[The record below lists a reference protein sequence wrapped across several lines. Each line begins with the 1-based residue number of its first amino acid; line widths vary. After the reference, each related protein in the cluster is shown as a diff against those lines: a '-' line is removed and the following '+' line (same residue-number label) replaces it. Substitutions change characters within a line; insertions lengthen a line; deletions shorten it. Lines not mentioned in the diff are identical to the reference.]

1 MPFRNNTQ
9 SVIPIKLGIVNS
21 FIVKG
26 EKTVIVDTGYA
37 GNGDKILRYLHKNL
51 IKPEE
56 VSLIILTHAHID
68 HYGSAEELK
77 TKIGAPIAIH
87 RADAEYL
94 KKGIDYIGTPTC
106 LSGRIL
112 KSFFVG
118 AKGDLMAYPSP
129 IPLPQREGTKGRVK
143 VDIVFDNEV
152 DLQEFGI
159 DGRVIHTPGHTDG
172 SVSLILP
179 SAKTLVL
186 GLSSGEAIIGD
197 LIMGGMF
204 FRKVPHYPL
213 FVSDIS
219 RLKESIRKVIHL
231 APKVIYASHGGPFS
245 PVDAQKLSKN
255 Y

>member
-1 MPFRNNTQ
+1 MLSTMKIKINSP
-9 SVIPIKLGIVNS
+9 SIVPIKLGLVNS

-26 EKTVIVDTGYA
+26 EKTVIVDTGYP
-37 GNGDKILRYLHKNL
+37 GNAEKILRFLYKNL
-51 IKPEE
+51 IKLED

-68 HYGSAEELK
+68 HYGSAEELRKK
-77 TKIGAPIAIH
+77 TGAPIAIH
-87 RADAEYL
+87 KGDAEYIE
-94 KKGIDYIGTPTC
+94 KGINYIGTPIG
-106 LSGRIL
+106 LSARIL
-112 KSFFVG
+112 KSFFIR
-118 AKGDLMAYPSP
+118 ADESISKSIKA
-129 IPLPQREGTKGRVK
+129 
-143 VDIVFDNEV
+143 DIVFDDDE
-152 DLQEFGI
+152 DLLEFGI

-179 SAKTLVL
+179 STKTLVR

-245 PVDAQKLSKN
+245 PVDAQKLLKN

>member
-1 MPFRNNTQ
+1 MSIKINSP
-9 SVIPIKLGIVNS
+9 SIVPIKLGPVKS
-21 FIVKG
+21 FIIKG
-26 EKTVIVDTGYA
+26 KKTIIVDTGYQ
-37 GNGDKILRYLHKNL
+37 GNGDKILRCLHKNL
-51 IKPEE
+51 IKLED

-77 TKIGAPIAIH
+77 AKIGAPIACH
-87 RADAEYL
+87 KADAEYL
-94 KKGIDYIGTPTC
+94 KKGVNYIGEPTG
-106 LSGRIL
+106 LAGHIL
-112 KSFFVG
+112 KSVFIRTTNKDVQ
-118 AKGDLMAYPSP
+118 K
-129 IPLPQREGTKGRVK
+129 PLN
-143 VDIVFDNEV
+143 VDIVFDENL
-152 DLQEFGI
+152 DLLEFGI

-172 SVSLILP
+172 SVSL
-179 SAKTLVL
+179 VL
-186 GLSSGEAIIGD
+186 SNGEAIIGD

-245 PVDAQKLSKN
+245 PVDAQKLLKN

>member
-1 MPFRNNTQ
+1 MLFRNNTPF
-9 SVIPIKLGIVNS
+9 VIPIKLGIVNS

-26 EKTVIVDTGYA
+26 RKTLIVDTGYH
-37 GNGDKILRYLHKNL
+37 GNGEKILRHLHKNS
-51 IKPEE
+51 IKTED

-77 TKIGAPIAIH
+77 AKTGAPIAIH

-94 KKGIDYIGTPTC
+94 KEGINYIGTPIG
-106 LSGRIL
+106 LSARIL
-112 KSFFVG
+112 KSFFIR
-118 AKGDLMAYPSP
+118 ADESISKSIKA
-129 IPLPQREGTKGRVK
+129 
-143 VDIVFDNEV
+143 DIVFDDDE
-152 DLQEFGI
+152 DLLEFGI

-179 SAKTLVL
+179 STKTLVR

-245 PVDAQKLSKN
+245 PVDVKN
-255 Y
+255 LL

>member
-9 SVIPIKLGIVNS
+9 SVIPIKLGLVNS

-37 GNGDKILRYLHKNL
+37 GNGEKILRHLHKNS
-51 IKPEE
+51 IKTED

-77 TKIGAPIAIH
+77 AKTGAPIAIH

-94 KKGIDYIGTPTC
+94 KEGINYIGRPTG
-106 LSGRIL
+106 LYGRIL
-112 KSFFVG
+112 KSFFIR
-118 AKGDLMAYPSP
+118 ADESISKSIKADIIFDDDEDL
-129 IPLPQREGTKGRVK
+129 RG
-143 VDIVFDNEV
+143 
-152 DLQEFGI
+152 FGI
-159 DGRVIHTPGHTDG
+159 DGKIIHTPGHTEG
-172 SVSLILP
+172 STSVI
-179 SAKTLVL
+179 
-186 GLSSGEAIIGD
+186 LSSSEAIVGD

-245 PVDAQKLSKN
+245 PADAQKLLKN
-255 Y
+255 H